1 MPGRRIGSMPPKD
14 WTEQAKADA
23 LRLFQQLDSL
33 SLGQIRAFCA
43 ANGLPAEDSYAN
55 EFRRQAIRLRMADAC
70 VQRA

>member
-1 MPGRRIGSMPPKD
+1 MPVGV
-14 WTEQAKADA
+14 WQARADVRKVGADA

-55 EFRRQAIRLRMADAC
+55 EFRRQAIRPRMADAC